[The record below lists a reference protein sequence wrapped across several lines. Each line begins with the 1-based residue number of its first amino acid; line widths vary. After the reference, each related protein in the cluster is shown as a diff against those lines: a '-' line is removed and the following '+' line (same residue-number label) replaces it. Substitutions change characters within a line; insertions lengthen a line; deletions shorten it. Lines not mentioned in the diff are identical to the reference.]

1 MAPQKQLVL
10 KLTSFRYKKE
20 GISWKDFHEYGAR
33 HHAPMAARIQERHGA
48 YKITHVYTPPITKS
62 LITEKLPWAL
72 RPGWKLDDHDV
83 SISMYVPDPE
93 TLQAI
98 IADPEFQSLVAGED
112 HILDQERATVT
123 AGWEEVF
130 LDEGKIVDVERES
143 WEALTAMGQ
152 DSKKTSA
159 PEDVRI

>member
-1 MAPQKQLVL
+1 M
-10 KLTSFRYKKE
+10 
-20 GISWKDFHEYGAR
+20 
-33 HHAPMAARIQERHGA
+33 
-48 YKITHVYTPPITKS
+48 YTPPITKS

-83 SISMYVPDPE
+83 SISMYVPNPE

-159 PEDVRI
+159 PDDVRI